1 MRQDWSLLKETKGLL
16 KQYRFRPKKKL
27 GQHFL
32 IDSSAIEK
40 ILTTANL
47 RKEDVVLEIGS
58 GLGLLTK
65 ELAKRVKKVIGFEV
79 DERLC
84 SISQKIL
91 ADFSNVEIRRED
103 ILRVS
108 PTDLQPI
115 GKFKV
120 IGNLP
125 YYITTPI
132 IFTLFGWSKN
142 LLLAILTVQKEVAE
156 RLVSPPGRK
165 EYGILSIGA
174 QFYSQV
180 EKLADFKK
188 ESFFPAPEVNSSLIR
203 IKMRENPPVLVKDEK
218 NFFNLVRVSFGQRR
232 KQLVNVLSKGLKMK
246 KEIISNKLSLIGID
260 PKRRAETLSLEE
272 FAKLT
277 NLLYNSLKI

>member
-1 MRQDWSLLKETKGLL
+1 MRQDWSLLKETKTLL

-32 IDSSAIEK
+32 IDPSAIEE
-40 ILTTANL
+40 ILRAANL
-47 RKEDVVLEIGS
+47 KKEDIVIEIGT

-84 SISQKIL
+84 SISQRVL
-91 ADFSNVEIRRED
+91 AGFPNVEIKRED
-103 ILRVS
+103 ILKVS
-108 PTDLQPI
+108 PDHFHSL
-115 GKFKV
+115 GNFKV

-132 IFTLFGWSKN
+132 IFSLLSWSKN
-142 LLLAILTVQKEVAE
+142 LVLAFLTVQKEVAE

-165 EYGILSIGA
+165 EYGVLSIGT

-188 ESFFPAPEVNSSLIR
+188 ETFFPTPEVDSSLIR
-203 IKMRENPPVLVKDEK
+203 IKMREKPPVLVKDEK
-218 NFFNLVRVSFGQRR
+218 NFFNLVKISFSQRR
-232 KQLVNVLSKGLKMK
+232 KQLVNVLAKGLNFK
-246 KEIISNKLSLIGID
+246 KEIISNKLSSIGID
-260 PKRRAETLSLEE
+260 PKRRAETLSLQE
-272 FAKLT
+272 FANLSKL
-277 NLLYNSLKI
+277 L

>member
-16 KQYRFRPKKKL
+16 KQYRFRPKKRL

-32 IDSSAIEK
+32 INSSAVEK

-47 RKEDVVLEIGS
+47 KKEDIVLEIGT
-58 GLGLLTK
+58 GLGLLTE

-84 SISQKIL
+84 SISQKVL
-91 ADFSNVEIRRED
+91 ADFPNVEIKRED
-103 ILRVS
+103 ILEVS
-108 PTDLQPI
+108 PTDFHSL

-132 IFTLFGWSKN
+132 IFS
-142 LLLAILTVQKEVAE
+142 LLSWGKSLMLAILTVQKEVAE
-156 RLVSPPGRK
+156 RLISPPGRK

-188 ESFFPAPEVNSSLIR
+188 ESFFPAPEVDSSLIR

-218 NFFNLVRVSFGQRR
+218 NFFNLVKVSFGQRR
-232 KQLVNVLSKGLKMK
+232 KQLVNVLSKGLNLK
-246 KEIISNKLSLIGID
+246 KEIISHKLSLIGID

-272 FAKLT
+272 FAKLS
-277 NLLYNSLKI
+277 NLLQA